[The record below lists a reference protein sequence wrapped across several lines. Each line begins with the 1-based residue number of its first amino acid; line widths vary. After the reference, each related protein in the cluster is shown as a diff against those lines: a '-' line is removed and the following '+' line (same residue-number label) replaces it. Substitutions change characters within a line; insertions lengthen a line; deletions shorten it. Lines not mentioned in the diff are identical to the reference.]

1 MLLKLK
7 LEKNKSEIIDFSL
20 YEIEI
25 IHVIDLLIH
34 RKFTIKSGDTVYEM
48 FTLGK
53 ISEKDLLEST
63 VVIDNFI
70 SSDSKQLIHFDRRR
84 FF

>member
-7 LEKNKSEIIDFSL
+7 LEEDESEIIDFSL
-20 YEIEI
+20 YEIEV

-48 FTLGK
+48 FTLSK

-63 VVIDNFI
+63 VVVDNFI
-70 SSDSKQLIHFDRRR
+70 SDSKQLIHFDRRR